1 VDCRLA
7 CGNEL
12 VHPRTLT
19 TWRLLAWFLIAFH
32 FAVPFTVLL
41 SRRAKRRRTW
51 LAWIAALLLIANLVD
66 ALWLVVPDEHPQG
79 LVLHWTDLFAPL
91 GLGALWL
98 CVFIGRAPARRVRA
112 SASLSTPH
120 PAGMLMAEL
129 HPFGHEPTA
138 IAARRV
144 LWVGAVVAALVLI
157 IIACCTGR
165 AARHD
170 PAVARLPREPPPS
183 AAPRLQ
189 AHPHGDLVVLL
200 RQQEALLSSYAWI
213 DATHGTARIPIERA
227 MAIYVQ
233 EQREKQA
240 TAPSTPS
247 AMTQEP
253 RQ

>member
-1 VDCRLA
+1 
-7 CGNEL
+7 
-12 VHPRTLT
+12 
-19 TWRLLAWFLIAFH
+19 
-32 FAVPFTVLL
+32 
-41 SRRAKRRRTW
+41 
-51 LAWIAALLLIANLVD
+51 
-66 ALWLVVPDEHPQG
+66 
-79 LVLHWTDLFAPL
+79 
-91 GLGALWL
+91 
-98 CVFIGRAPARRVRA
+98 
-112 SASLSTPH
+112 
-120 PAGMLMAEL
+120 MAEL

-157 IIACCTGR
+157 IIAVLYR
-165 AARHD
+165 VVQRD
-170 PAVARLPREPPPS
+170 MIPQVARLTERAAAIPP
-183 AAPRLQ
+183 APRLQ